1 MTDAVAVL
9 AVISCGFISHLIGR
23 ETINIPEIFSG
34 VHGFTGTTVKMSR
47 FKQIHLS
54 FLYFFIFLHCKYYV
68 ISIITPIQKIFVLV
82 VVTLQLESVRHQQRH
97 NPLAYMAYICLPL
110 SLQCIVGRFS
120 NTAVF
125 GCFVSGE
132 RLCCRVLDHISCD
145 KSKSGPE

>member
-1 MTDAVAVL
+1 
-9 AVISCGFISHLIGR
+9 
-23 ETINIPEIFSG
+23 
-34 VHGFTGTTVKMSR
+34 MSQGH
-47 FKQIHLS
+47 FKQIYLS

-82 VVTLQLESVRHQQRH
+82 VVTLQLGSVRHQQRH

-125 GCFVSGE
+125 GCFVSGDFVAVFWTIFLVIKANQDQSSCFSPFNL
-132 RLCCRVLDHISCD
+132 LC
-145 KSKSGPE
+145 E